1 MVLGASLLALGLPVV
16 LAGPGVPGSVAEA
29 ATDPVIMAA
38 GDIACAPGDEPDDN
52 DCRHA
57 DTADLLTRQPLDAVL
72 PMGDLQYDRATAAEF
87 AGSYDPTWGRVKS
100 ISYPVPG
107 NHEYDTAGA
116 AGYFGYWGSRAGD
129 PSRGYYSFD
138 IGAWHLIA
146 LNSNCSVVSCSR
158 GSAQETWL
166 RADLAANAGKCTLAY
181 WHHPRFSAGSASSS
195 VGPFW
200 DALYAAG
207 ADLVLAGHSHVYEHY
222 APQNPS
228 GGADPQRGIR
238 QFVVGTGGVNF
249 GSLGSVRP
257 NTVTRQNDTFGVLK
271 LVLHGS
277 SYDWEFVPIEG
288 SSFVDTGTG
297 QCHDSTAP
305 QGPPTPTGLAV
316 SGTPTASQVGLG
328 WNAST
333 GATGYRVYRN
343 GSATPLNP
351 APVTGTAYTD
361 TTVSGGT
368 TYSYTV
374 SAVDGTGAES
384 PRSSPV
390 TVTTPGTGPPGSAS
404 LDVPVRAGADD
415 AEEALAGAVD
425 LGSSDLEL
433 VTDGG
438 AAQTVG
444 LRFTGVAVPAGATI
458 TNAYVQFQVDEATTA
473 ATSLTVAAEA
483 TDNPAVFTTAARDVS
498 ARPRTSA
505 TVAWAP
511 AAWPTVG
518 ARGPDQRTP
527 DLAAVVQEVVSR
539 PGWVSGNALALVLT
553 GTGRRTAEAV
563 ESGAAVAPV
572 LHVEYTTGG
581 TGPANAAPTVSAGPD
596 RSVVRPAAAS
606 LDGTVTDDGLPNP
619 PAAVTTS
626 WTKVSGPGTVTFA
639 NAAAVDTTATF
650 DAPGTYVLRLT
661 GSDSALAA
669 ADEVTVTVTDTAPSN
684 AAPTVSAGPDRSVVR
699 PAAASLDGTVT
710 DDGLPNP
717 PAAVTTSWT
726 KVSGPGTVT
735 FANAAAVDTTATF
748 DAPGTYVLRLT
759 GSDSALA
766 AADEVTVTVTDTA
779 PQGVTL
785 DVPVRVA
792 ADDAEERVST
802 GAVNLTSGDLNLGQD
817 GANAQVSAMR
827 FTSVAVPAGAT
838 ITRAWVQFQV
848 DEVSTAACSL
858 TVVGEAAD
866 SAAAFTT
873 TARNLS
879 GRADTT
885 ATVTWTPASWPT
897 AAARAEAQRTPDLA
911 AVVQEIVGR
920 AGWASGNALVLTVT
934 GTGTRVAESY
944 DGGPARAPVLHIEYT
959 A

>member
-29 ATDPVIMAA
+29 VTDPVIMAA
-38 GDIACAPGDEPDDN
+38 GDIACAPGDEPDDD

-107 NHEYDTAGA
+107 NHEYDTVGA
-116 AGYFGYWGSRAGD
+116 AGYFGYWGSRAGE

-166 RADLAANAGKCTLAY
+166 RADLAAHAGKCTLAY

-195 VGPFW
+195 VSPFW

-316 SGTPTASQVGLG
+316 SGTPTASQVGLS
-328 WNAST
+328 WNTST

-343 GSATPLNP
+343 GSATPLTP
-351 APVTGTAYTD
+351 APVTGTTYTD
-361 TTVSGGT
+361 TTVGGGT

-390 TVTTPGTGPPGSAS
+390 TVTTPGTGPPGSAG

-415 AEEALAGAVD
+415 VEEALAGAVD

-438 AAQTVG
+438 TAQTVG

-473 ATSLTVAAEA
+473 ATSLTVAAQA
-483 TDNPAVFTTAARDVS
+483 ADNPPGFTTAARDVS

-511 AAWPTVG
+511 AAWSTVG

-527 DLAAVVQEVVSR
+527 NLAAVVQEVVSR
-539 PGWVSGNALALVLT
+539 PGWASGNALALVLT

-563 ESGAAVAPV
+563 ESGAALAPV

-669 ADEVTVTVTDTAPSN
+669 ADEVTVTVTDTAP
-684 AAPTVSAGPDRSVVR
+684 
-699 PAAASLDGTVT
+699 
-710 DDGLPNP
+710 
-717 PAAVTTSWT
+717 
-726 KVSGPGTVT
+726 
-735 FANAAAVDTTATF
+735 
-748 DAPGTYVLRLT
+748 
-759 GSDSALA
+759 
-766 AADEVTVTVTDTA
+766 
-779 PQGVTL
+779 QGVTL
-785 DVPVRVA
+785 DVPVRA
-792 ADDAEERVST
+792 GADDAEERVST

-848 DEVSTAACSL
+848 DEVSTAACGL

-944 DGGPARAPVLHIEYT
+944 DGGAARAPVLHIEYT
-959 A
+959 V